1 MWPKRARHQLKRV
14 AQNYI
19 FAKISQST
27 AEQKAKDIEI
37 YKKADSGVMKAYEN
51 ICHNLDR
58 QEDAQSSILFG
69 TSFINTY
76 NEVINKLGKEVYG
89 N

>member
-1 MWPKRARHQLKRV
+1 MFNINTEKLT
-14 AQNYI
+14 ND

-27 AEQKAKDIEI
+27 AEQKAKDIEV
-37 YKKADSGVMKAYEN
+37 YKKADSSVMKAYEN
-51 ICHNLDR
+51 ICHNLGR
-58 QEDAQSSILFG
+58 QEDVQSSVLFG
-69 TSFINTY
+69 PSFINIY